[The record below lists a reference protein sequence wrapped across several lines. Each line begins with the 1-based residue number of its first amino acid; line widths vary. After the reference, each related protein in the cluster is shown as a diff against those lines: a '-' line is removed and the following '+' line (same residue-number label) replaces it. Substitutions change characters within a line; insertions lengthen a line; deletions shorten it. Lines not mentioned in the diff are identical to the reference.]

1 MRRKSEGR
9 RSFVL
14 EIVCFAIFSVFSFQ
28 NYLYFKA
35 REKGL
40 ETELEVLRAAVTA
53 NANLPPLVHLPTPPP
68 VEHTPL
74 LDIAI
79 TEAPSDNIDGV
90 AVLCCLD
97 GPGWMQKRYSMSV
110 QNMVNALPTSWRVQL
125 FHRGSVQS
133 TKGINLSF
141 GLQRLIVSGKVIL
154 TEVEASWR
162 KRSRS
167 EIYLSEYF
175 WHTVKADRVLFFG
188 HGGVQCQNSPYT
200 INNFTAYDLVSS
212 VDGGLV

>member
-1 MRRKSEGR
+1 M
-9 RSFVL
+9 F
-14 EIVCFAIFSVFSFQ
+14 EIVCFAIFSVVSFQ

-40 ETELEVLRAAVTA
+40 ENELEDLRAAVSAKAKAT
-53 NANLPPLVHLPTPPP
+53 PQDPLPTPLP
-68 VEHTPL
+68 VEHPL
-74 LDIAI
+74 VRDATA
-79 TEAPSDNIDGV
+79 TESVPDNIEGV
-90 AVLCCLD
+90 AVVCCLD

-125 FHRGSVQS
+125 FHHGSVQS

-141 GLQRLIVSGKVIL
+141 GLQRLIASGKVIL
-154 TEVEASWR
+154 TEVGTSWK

-175 WHTVKADRVLFFG
+175 WQTVKAERVLFFG
-188 HGGVQCQNSPYT
+188 HGGVQCQNSPYS
-200 INNFTAYDLVSS
+200 INNFTDYDLVSS
-212 VDGGLV
+212 PDGGFV